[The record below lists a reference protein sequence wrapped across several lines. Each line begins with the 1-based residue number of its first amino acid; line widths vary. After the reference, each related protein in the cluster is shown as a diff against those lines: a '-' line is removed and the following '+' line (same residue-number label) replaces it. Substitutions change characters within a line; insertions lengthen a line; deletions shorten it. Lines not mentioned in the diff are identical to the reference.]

1 MKDKWKE
8 IKGKLTSIN
17 KKKKIAVSGIAVLLI
32 AVLAIGG
39 TWGCQK
45 ADVGN
50 TVKAESASTIKKGTA
65 SGTGSTDSVDETEEK
80 SKDTETDSEEKRTEE
95 KKTSTSSD
103 SEEKKTEEK
112 KAGTSSDSEEKKTAA
127 NTSSSPKAT
136 SGSSTSSGATS
147 TSGNSGSSGSSGT
160 SGSNSSG
167 NSGTPGS
174 GSSSHTHNW
183 KPVYTTVHHNAVYE
197 TRTVVDSPA
206 WDETVNEP
214 VYEMQLRWYCS
225 TCGAD
230 ITSDPGGHLDKNWN
244 TCGGYYSS
252 YEQVQTGTNTYTVH
266 HDAVTHTE
274 QVKVK
279 DAWDEQVL
287 SGYRCSCG
295 ATK

>member
-1 MKDKWKE
+1 MMKMKDKWKE
-8 IKGKLTSIN
+8 IKGKLSSIN
-17 KKKKIAVSGIAVLLI
+17 KKKKIAVPGIAVLLI

-45 ADVGN
+45 ADQGN
-50 TVKAESASTIKKGTA
+50 TVKAESASAIKKGTA

-80 SKDTETDSEEKRTEE
+80 SKDTETDSEEKQTEE
-95 KKTSTSSD
+95 KKTS
-103 SEEKKTEEK
+103 
-112 KAGTSSDSEEKKTAA
+112 TSSDSEEKKTAA

-206 WDETVNEP
+206 WDETVSEP
-214 VYEMQLRWYCS
+214 VYEMVCHTICS

-230 ITSDPGGHLDKNWN
+230 LGGNAAQHLLD
-244 TCGGYYSS
+244 TDCGGYYTDWR
-252 YEQVQTGTNTYTVH
+252 YEQVGTNTYTVH

>member
-1 MKDKWKE
+1 MDKWKE
-8 IKGKLTSIN
+8 IKGKLSSIN

-45 ADVGN
+45 ADQGN
-50 TVKAESASTIKKGTA
+50 TVKAESVSTIKKVTA
-65 SGTGSTDSVDETEEK
+65 SGTGSTDSDDETEEK

-103 SEEKKTEEK
+103 SEEKKT
-112 KAGTSSDSEEKKTAA
+112 AA

-136 SGSSTSSGATS
+136 SGSSNASGATS
-147 TSGNSGSSGSSGT
+147 TSGNSGSSGNTGSSGSSGSSSSSGT
-160 SGSNSSG
+160 S
-167 NSGTPGS
+167 GS

-206 WDETVNEP
+206 WDETVSEP
-214 VYEMQLRWYCS
+214 VYEMKEICVGNQS
-225 TCGAD
+225 G
-230 ITSDPGGHLDKNWN
+230 IIISGDPNEYLMNNNNGDTGWHSEWQ
-244 TCGGYYSS
+244 
-252 YEQVQTGTNTYTVH
+252 QVQTGTNTYTVH